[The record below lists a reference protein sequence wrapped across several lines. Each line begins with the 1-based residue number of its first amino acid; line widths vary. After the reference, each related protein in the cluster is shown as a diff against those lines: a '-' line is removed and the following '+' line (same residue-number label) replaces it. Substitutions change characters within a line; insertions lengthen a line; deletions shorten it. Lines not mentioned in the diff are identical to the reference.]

1 MPSLRAI
8 LTAAV
13 PGALIAADFVFWMG
27 FAPAFALL
35 VGLSV
40 SAATLIVTRLLYD
53 DAASEAAAW
62 ADAAPDLGEAAAVR
76 SAPTT
81 AAPVV
86 AKVASA
92 EASPGSGPMTDR

>member
-13 PGALIAADFVFWMG
+13 PGALIFADFVFWMG

-35 VGLSV
+35 VGLIV

-53 DAASEAAAW
+53 DAAAEAAAW
-62 ADAAPDLGEAAAVR
+62 AEAASGVGEPAVGW
-76 SAPTT
+76 SAAGT
-81 AAPVV
+81 AE
-86 AKVASA
+86 SSGA
-92 EASPGSGPMTDR
+92 EASSGSGPTGDR